1 MPKGG
6 TDSELLADLVLKD
19 SKPQSSGADLVVE
32 PPKDSD
38 SDQFGEEFAKT
49 LSETESAILD
59 LNRSDDKTFSDS
71 WKRSREVVANFQPVP
86 WFIWRLVSFVFSR
99 SNEEGCLPEGLV
111 LGLRR
116 LLFAAASDQF
126 LGEGAKVNNVK
137 QALEVLPPDLIAA
150 VSVIHATCRRLNTFQ
165 FDRIWRPIIDD
176 AVLRAQIGFLVGQGH
191 DSFGPGRGMLAGFAG
206 RCGLAILIAS
216 GNLEQ
221 ARNYLEMLA
230 AGADINKVGLKLY
243 GCDPLQVG
251 AMSLSVSGCG
261 RDAAFG
267 TVQYG
272 LETSIEYKIH
282 TVQNEEQ
289 LRWFSAFTVI
299 ELTRMGREREIIDP
313 IWVALGFQ
321 DAQSRAELAQAV
333 RTLIRR
339 GHSLPWIV

>member
-6 TDSELLADLVLKD
+6 NDSQLLSDLVLKD
-19 SKPQSSGADLVVE
+19 TKPRSSGADLVVE

-38 SDQFGEEFAKT
+38 SDHFGEEFERT
-49 LSETESAILD
+49 LKETESAILELD
-59 LNRSDDKTFSDS
+59 AANDQAFSQS
-71 WKRSREVVANFQPVP
+71 WKRSREVVAHFQPVP
-86 WFIWRLVSFVFSR
+86 WFIWRLASFVFSR
-99 SNEEGCLPEGLV
+99 RNQPGPLPEGMV

-116 LLFAAASDQF
+116 LLFAAASDPF
-126 LGEGAKVNNVK
+126 LGEGTKVNNVK
-137 QALEVLPPDLIAA
+137 QALDVLPSELVAA
-150 VSVIHATCRRLNTFQ
+150 ISVIHATCRRLNSFQ
-165 FDRIWRPIIDD
+165 FDRIWRPILDD
-176 AVLRAQIGFLVGQGH
+176 AILRAQIGFLVGQGL
-191 DSFGPGRGMLAGFAG
+191 DLFGPGRGMLAGFAG

-216 GNLEQ
+216 GDLEQ
-221 ARNYLEMLA
+221 ARRYLEMLA

-272 LETSIEYKIH
+272 LETSVEYKIH
-282 TVQNEEQ
+282 TVNNEEQ
-289 LRWFSAFTVI
+289 LRWFSAFSII
-299 ELTRMGREREIIDP
+299 ELARMGREREIAEPLWI
-313 IWVALGFQ
+313 ALGFK
-321 DAQSRAELAQAV
+321 DSESRAQLTQAV